1 MERLCLCVRKYVGMD
16 CYILINVMMG
26 MLMMGMDVV
35 MIVRYKMDINVN
47 ILIRLNK
54 VCVLYQVNK

>member
-1 MERLCLCVRKYVGMD
+1 MERLCLCVRKYVEMG
-16 CYILINVMMG
+16 CYILINVMME

-47 ILIRLNK
+47 ILIKLNK
-54 VCVLYQVNK
+54 VYVLCQVNK